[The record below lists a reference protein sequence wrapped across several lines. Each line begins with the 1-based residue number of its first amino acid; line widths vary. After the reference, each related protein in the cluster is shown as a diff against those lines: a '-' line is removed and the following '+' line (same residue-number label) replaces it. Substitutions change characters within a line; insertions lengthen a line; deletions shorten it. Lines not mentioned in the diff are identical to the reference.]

1 MSFYSNKTYMEDL
14 RCAVESSIEI
24 EKLSG
29 SSVMITGASGLI
41 GSYLTD
47 ILLLCNRE
55 RNADITIYA
64 VDLSTERMQAR
75 FEGQITDKL
84 KMIEHNVNDVPEFD
98 FSVDYIIHAASNASP
113 AAFNN
118 DPVGTIMSNIQ
129 GTKNL
134 LDYGKSHDTK
144 RFLYISSGEVYG
156 QGDLSL
162 DSFDESYSGYVDP
175 TSPRSCYPNSKRCAE
190 TLCVSYT
197 KQFGLDTVIVR
208 PSHTYGANATSN
220 DNRANV
226 QFVNNAVKGEDI
238 VLNSAGDQLR
248 SYTYI
253 ADTASAIL
261 TVLTKGE
268 SCNAYNIANED
279 SIVTVAGFAKIVA
292 ECAGVKVVFTDP
304 DEVAKAERTP
314 IAKQVLDNGK
324 LRELGW
330 SGRYSLKKGLSGIIS
345 ILTKKTII
353 NKQP

>member
-1 MSFYSNKTYMEDL
+1 MSFYNNKIYMEDL
-14 RCAVESSIEI
+14 HRAVESSVDV
-24 EKLSG
+24 EKLFD

-47 ILLLCNRE
+47 ILLLCNKE
-55 RNADITIYA
+55 KKANITIYA
-64 VDLSTERMQAR
+64 IDLNVERMKNR
-75 FEGQITDKL
+75 FEGQITDQL
-84 KMIEHNVNDVPEFD
+84 FLIEHNVNDIPSFD
-98 FSVDYIIHAASNASP
+98 FQADYIIHAASNAFP

-134 LDYGKSHDTK
+134 LDYGKAHDTK

-175 TSPRSCYPNSKRCAE
+175 ISPRSCYPNSKRCAE

-208 PSHTYGANATSN
+208 PSHTYGANATSS

-238 VLNSAGDQLR
+238 VLNSAGNQLR

-292 ECAGVKVVFTDP
+292 ECAGVKVIFTDP

-330 SGRYSLKKGLSGIIS
+330 SGRYSLKQGLSGIIS
-345 ILTKKTII
+345 ILK
-353 NKQP
+353 